1 MNVLPKTM
9 VQYSIYKNLGSKNE
23 PDWDTETPLTSAF
36 TGLTNHNS
44 IADLLSALGDIVTDY
59 NVAHNE
65 ATTVISNDIIV
76 VEASEIERMESFR

>member
-9 VQYSIYKNLGSKNE
+9 MEYSVFKNLGSKNE

-36 TGLTNHNS
+36 RGLTNHNS
-44 IADLLSALGDIVTDY
+44 IADLLSDLGELIEDFNVT
-59 NVAHNE
+59 HNE

-76 VEASEIERMESFR
+76 VEVLEIEPKESFR